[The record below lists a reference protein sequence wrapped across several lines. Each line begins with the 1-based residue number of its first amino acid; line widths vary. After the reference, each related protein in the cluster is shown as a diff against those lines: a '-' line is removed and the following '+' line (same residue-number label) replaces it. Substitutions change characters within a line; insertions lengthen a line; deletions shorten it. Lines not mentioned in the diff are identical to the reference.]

1 MNDSLVN
8 ALSNL
13 SDIKEIIDLIDLD
26 GKVKT
31 SGHILTVRTYLPPEL
46 KANDGLLHNILS
58 LAKDKTLESKDFDC
72 SLDVEYIVQNE
83 EGVKKI
89 ELSVT
94 GATGKKL
101 YYITGSCYKMDGS
114 RIIYKKTNIE
124 GLLD

>member
-1 MNDSLVN
+1 MKPTELSLTIGLPDIREIVDS
-8 ALSNL
+8 
-13 SDIKEIIDLIDLD
+13 IDLD

-31 SGHILTVRTYLPPEL
+31 KLHLPVRKYLPPKL
-46 KANDGLLHNILS
+46 KANDGLLQIILS
-58 LAKDKTLESKDFDC
+58 LAKDKTLESKDFDY

-94 GATGKKL
+94 GATGKRL
-101 YYITGSCYKMDGS
+101 YYITGSCYKIDGS
-114 RIIYKKTNIE
+114 RITYRKTNIE